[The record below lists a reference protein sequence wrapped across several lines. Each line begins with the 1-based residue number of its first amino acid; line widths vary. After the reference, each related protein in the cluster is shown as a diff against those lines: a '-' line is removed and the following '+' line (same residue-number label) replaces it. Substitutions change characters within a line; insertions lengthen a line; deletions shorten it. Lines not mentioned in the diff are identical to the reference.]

1 MEPVDDTAQPLALGE
16 LLARERERLG
26 LSRLEIAQR
35 LHMSAFQVEALE
47 MGDYERLPKGTF
59 LRGFVRNYA
68 KQLGVPAEPLLA
80 RLHEDAPR
88 PPPPG
93 IVVASQNIRF
103 DPMSDRLSNPYVK
116 AGVLA
121 VVAIALAFAAMYW
134 WLFIRTAP
142 IAGTTRKSVD
152 LGPPQQVAVAPM
164 AAPQAPAVDAP
175 RTQPTPS
182 TLAHA
187 LPLEAARGGG
197 SSSAQSTPS
206 AASTPAQAAAEGKA
220 EKKAQ
225 PVKTEPAKR
234 EEKQPVSRS
243 ARDERVL
250 KFRFR
255 GESWVEIRDVQG
267 KVLLS
272 RLNLPGSEA
281 EVSGRAP
288 LSVVVGNA
296 PDVRMTSDERDFPL
310 EPHTRVA
317 VARFTV
323 E

>member
-1 MEPVDDTAQPLALGE
+1 VEPVDDTTQPLALGE

-35 LHMSAFQVEALE
+35 LHMSASQVEALE
-47 MGDYERLPKGTF
+47 MGNYERLPKGTF

-68 KQLGVPAEPLLA
+68 KQIGVPAEPLLA
-80 RLHEDAPR
+80 RMHEDAPR

-93 IVVASQNIRF
+93 LVVASQNIRF
-103 DPMSDRLSNPYVK
+103 DPMSERLSNPYVK

-121 VVAIALAFAAMYW
+121 IVAIALALAAMYW
-134 WLFIRTAP
+134 WVFIRPTP
-142 IAGTTRKSVD
+142 PAGTVRKSVE
-152 LGPPQQVAVAPM
+152 LVPPQQIVAAPM
-164 AAPQAPAVDAP
+164 AAPAAPAPIEAP
-175 RTQPTPS
+175 RTQPSPDAAPAQGKVGTTAPPR
-182 TLAHA
+182 A
-187 LPLEAARGGG
+187 LEAKGEAPR
-197 SSSAQSTPS
+197 AERKPE
-206 AASTPAQAAAEGKA
+206 PAKA
-220 EKKAQ
+220 EPARA
-225 PVKTEPAKR
+225 EPAKR
-234 EEKQPVSRS
+234 EDRQPAARLARS
-243 ARDERVL
+243 ERVL
-250 KFRFR
+250 KFRFQ

-272 RLNLPGSEA
+272 KLNAPGSET